1 MHPVEVLLTPLGWA
15 FRNRHAD
22 EPASISNRPELAS
35 TTRIALTSASFG
47 DGEVIPARHCGK
59 FIGSDISPALG
70 WSILPAGTKDL
81 LLVMEDLNSPGT
93 TPRIH
98 TIAAFAPTTDG
109 LPEGALTPDTP
120 GIRFLPGRR
129 GPGKYAGPRP
139 LPGHGTHHYR
149 FHLYA
154 LDEHVDLADVA
165 DIEHLP
171 AALKGH
177 VLASGTL
184 TGTRTS

>member
-15 FRNRHAD
+15 FRNRQAD
-22 EPASISNRPELAS
+22 ESASISNRPELAS
-35 TTRIALTSASFG
+35 TTRIALSSASFG
-47 DGEVIPARHCGK
+47 DGEVIPARHCGT
-59 FIGSDISPALG
+59 FIGDDISPALS
-70 WSILPAGTKDL
+70 WSAVPAGTTDL
-81 LLVMEDLNSPGT
+81 ILVLEDLNSPGT

-98 TIAAFAPTTDG
+98 TIAAFAPATGG
-109 LPEGALTPDTP
+109 LAEGALTPGAP

-139 LPGHGTHHYR
+139 LPGHGAHRYR

-154 LDEHVDLADVA
+154 LDGHVDLAAVH

-171 AALKGH
+171 AALDGH

>member
-1 MHPVEVLLTPLGWA
+1 MHPVEVLLTPLGRA

-22 EPASISNRPELAS
+22 ESASIFNKPELA
-35 TTRIALTSASFG
+35 TTNRVTLTSPSFR

-59 FIGSDISPALG
+59 FIGDDISPALTWG
-70 WSILPAGTKDL
+70 PLPEGTKDL

-98 TIAAFAPTTDG
+98 TIAAFAPTTGG
-109 LPEGALTPDTP
+109 LPEGALTPDAS

-154 LDEHVDLADVA
+154 LDYHVDLAAAA

-171 AALKGH
+171 AALQGH
-177 VLASGTL
+177 ILASGTL
-184 TGTRTS
+184 TGTRAS

>member
-1 MHPVEVLLTPLGWA
+1 VHPVEVLLTPLGWA

-22 EPASISNRPELAS
+22 ESTSISNHPGLAS
-35 TTRIALTSASFG
+35 TTRITLSSASFG
-47 DGEVIPARHCGK
+47 DGEVIPAKHCGK
-59 FIGSDISPALG
+59 FIGDDISPALG
-70 WSILPAGTKDL
+70 WGALPAETRDL
-81 LLVMEDLNSPGT
+81 ILVIEDLNSPGT
-93 TPRIH
+93 VPRIH

-109 LPEGALTPDTP
+109 LAEGALTPDAP

-154 LDEHVDLADVA
+154 LDDHVDLSTVPG
-165 DIEHLP
+165 IEHLP
-171 AALKGH
+171 AVVEGH

-184 TGTRTS
+184 SGIRTS